1 MPARGKSESL
11 NSINKLCMVVHACDP
26 SFCVRLL
33 VEESLSE
40 AGPGGGGPQTNI
52 LHKTLPEDSE
62 MAARGR
68 KQKTCFLK

>member
-40 AGPGGGGPQTNI
+40 AGPGGGGDPKQTFSIKPYLRI
-52 LHKTLPEDSE
+52 LRWRLEGGS
-62 MAARGR
+62 R
-68 KQKTCFLK
+68 KHAS